1 MDRSAAEAEIKRI
14 FSKYKT
20 VTANDDKTLKAMTN
34 GKVYEL
40 FVLSEIVERLAK
52 HGYSLNFVG
61 RDIRFK
67 GSPGLLKQ
75 SDPHF
80 DISRYGSLKFQ
91 LFVSVE
97 FNVIRPSIS
106 SATMRSSP
114 SSFDDSCHHEID
126 VGVFKKGLNNVRPNH
141 DEVFLAVECKSGGNF
156 SKDMVRGILGLR
168 RSLSLLKSPQKSNL
182 FKNAIPADPPSE
194 VILAAERSLGSNWSI
209 LNPDAHNPC
218 RQLFFSTRQAHQSGA
233 KAGEAHCI

>member
-1 MDRSAAEAEIKRI
+1 MDRSTAEAEIKNV
-14 FSKYKT
+14 FLKYKT

-40 FVLSEIVERLAK
+40 FVLSKIVERLATY
-52 HGYSLNFVG
+52 GYSLNFVG

-75 SDPHF
+75 RDPHF
-80 DISRYGSLKFQ
+80 NISKYSSLKFQ

-106 SATMRSSP
+106 SAAMGSRPT
-114 SSFDDSCHHEID
+114 SFDDSCHHEID

-141 DEVFLAVECKSGGNF
+141 DEVLLAVECKSGGNF

-168 RSLSLLKSPQKSNL
+168 RSLSLLKAPQKSNL
-182 FKNAIPADPPSE
+182 FKNAIPADPASE
-194 VILAAERSLGSNWSI
+194 VILAAVNSKVRNYVVGPEEFGIELEH
-209 LNPDAHNPC
+209 LEP
-218 RQLFFSTRQAHQSGA
+218 
-233 KAGEAHCI
+233 